1 MKEIAASVVVLSG
14 ALVWLGN
21 MFCRDSGNG
30 LYNVGG
36 AALCVAGVTLLAM
49 FGTKKKDD

>member
-1 MKEIAASVVVLSG
+1 MREIAASIVVLSG

-21 MFCRDSGNG
+21 MFCHDSGNG

-36 AALCVAGVTLLAM
+36 AALCVAGVTLLAK
-49 FGTKKKDD
+49 FGTQKKDD